1 MATPLPQPDAQ
12 YARDIDAA
20 FARRG
25 RTILQ
30 LLGPY
35 DAESD
40 QRKAR
45 LDFNAAAAGV
55 DPQFAADV
63 EAAQDALRRR
73 QRRPVAACDA
83 CGGAMDVLEPGQRY
97 HPMCEPP
104 EEPAPSGAPDD
115 EEDW

>member
-1 MATPLPQPDAQ
+1 MNTPLPQPDAQ

-25 RTILQ
+25 RTILR

-35 DAESD
+35 DAEPD
-40 QRKAR
+40 QHKAR
-45 LDFNAAAAGV
+45 LEFNAAAAGV

-63 EAAQDALRRR
+63 ETAQEALRHR

-83 CGGAMDVLEPGQRY
+83 CGAAMDVLEPGQRY
-97 HPMCEPP
+97 HPTCEP
-104 EEPAPSGAPDD
+104 GAPDGPVGED
-115 EEDW
+115 EDW